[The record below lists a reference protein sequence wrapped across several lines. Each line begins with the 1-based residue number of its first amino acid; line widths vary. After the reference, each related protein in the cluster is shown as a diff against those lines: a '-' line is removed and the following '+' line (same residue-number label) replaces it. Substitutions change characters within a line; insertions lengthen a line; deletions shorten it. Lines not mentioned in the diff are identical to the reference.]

1 VIGGT
6 VMIET
11 ERRSA
16 QRHRTLKAGKII
28 LHQGTSVID
37 CTIRNISATGAS
49 ITLPNAATVPEDFDL
64 QFDGETRH
72 CTVAWRRL
80 DRMGVKFK

>member
-1 VIGGT
+1 MT
-6 VMIET
+6 ET

-28 LHQGTSVID
+28 LHGSSVID
-37 CTIRNISATGAS
+37 CTVRNISDTGAS
-49 ITLPNAATVPEDFDL
+49 LTLPNAATVPADFEL
-64 QFDGETRH
+64 QIEGQTRP

-80 DRMGVKFK
+80 ERMGVKFK